1 MADLTSPLG
10 SIYGAEESTLPISPE
25 LELQAHAHLEDRIK
39 ELGRYVRVLFERFD
53 GSSTRKKILETVAAS
68 RKAYYQET
76 TKTNFPWDN
85 ASNMIAPLTTMGV
98 DEVEPRL
105 VNAVIGKE
113 PYIKAKP
120 MKGASTKEEA
130 TQITDF
136 DNFILEHKVKVKE
149 LVPQLIHEKL
159 IDGTIYPLLSWE
171 TKTKKVKRIVPDPTS
186 PNGWSRQ
193 QQEYTTNG
201 PCVELVPIEYV
212 WHEDQLNDED
222 WEDAPVIR
230 YVGNITIGEIL
241 DRVEAGEIGWI
252 NPKGGEIPDRAE
264 FQKILETFVATQIE
278 KTTQQQTESTQDY
291 FDDFQPR
298 QKPIEFYE
306 AYIKFD
312 FYGEDQVDENLIV
325 LVEKSTFT
333 PFRIREQIEV
343 IDENIKPLRRQRF
356 LKRRGISWGYPL
368 YTLIAGIQL
377 GVDAMWNRCVNSAD
391 ITMIPWGFVKKGLS
405 GLLSNKIKIYPGALN
420 EIEGDPAN
428 SVHFPNLQMFQPQQF
443 IPLILQ
449 YISFFERTLNVT
461 DFMQGRES
469 AQVGKK
475 GSTATGT
482 LAILQEG
489 KIKFEYRGGL
499 THLEFLDLF
508 KNIHDL
514 CVSNMPIEEHIKIT
528 GAPITKYSCTD
539 QYLFKLVGSDIV
551 SNRFTERQ
559 ELESLTMLSQPFI
572 QMGVANPIPVYT
584 DVLNSYKATTD
595 REPQEY
601 IDPELSAMIQQFL
614 TVRANK
620 QGIMA
625 MGIPE
630 EIAQAAA
637 SQGFTPENVKTFL
650 EQLGSQAGEKDFG
663 PTESERATQ

>member
-1 MADLTSPLG
+1 MADLTGPTG
-10 SIYGAEESTLPISPE
+10 SIFGAEESTLPISPE
-25 LELQAHAHLEDRIK
+25 LFSEATTHLENRIR
-39 ELGRYVRVLFERFD
+39 ELGNYVRVLFDRFD
-53 GSSTRKKILETVAAS
+53 GSSTRKKILDTVAAS

-76 TKTNFPWDN
+76 ETTNFPWDN

-113 PYIKAKP
+113 PFIKAKP
-120 MKGASTKEEA
+120 NKGASTKEEA
-130 TQITDF
+130 QQITEF
-136 DNFILEHKVKVKE
+136 DNHVLKNLVKIEE

-171 TKTKKVKRIVPDPTS
+171 TKTKKVKRLVQNPEA
-186 PNGWSRQ
+186 PNGWGREI
-193 QQEYTTNG
+193 QEYKIDK
-201 PCVELVPIEYV
+201 PCIELVPIEYV
-212 WHEDQLNDED
+212 WHEDHLNDED
-222 WEDAPVIR
+222 WENAPVIR

-241 DRVEAGEIGWI
+241 DRAEQGEIGWL
-252 NPKGGEIPDRAE
+252 NPEGGEIPDRE
-264 FQKILETFVATQIE
+264 GFQKILESYVATEIE
-278 KTTQQQTESTQDY
+278 KTTQQKTESTQDY
-291 FDDFQPR
+291 FSDFQPR

-306 AYIKFD
+306 AFIKFD
-312 FYGEDQVDENLIV
+312 FFGEDQKDENLIV
-325 LVEKSTFT
+325 LVEKNTFT

-391 ITMIPWGFVKKGLS
+391 VTMTPWGFVKRGLS
-405 GLLSNKIKIYPGALN
+405 GLLSNKPKIYPGALN
-420 EIEGDPAN
+420 EVEGNPSD
-428 SVHFPNLQMFQPQQF
+428 SVFFPNLQMFQPQQF
-443 IPLILQ
+443 IPLIMQ

-514 CVSNMPIEEHIKIT
+514 CVSNMPVEEHIKIT
-528 GAPITKYSCTD
+528 GAPITQYSCSEIYIFD
-539 QYLFKLVGSDIV
+539 LVGSDLV

-559 ELESLTMLSQPFI
+559 EIESLAMLSQQFI

-584 DVLNSYKATTD
+584 DVLNSYKSTTD
-595 REPQEY
+595 REPEEY

-614 TVRANK
+614 QIRKNK
-620 QGIMA
+620 QEIMA

-630 EIAQAAA
+630 EIAAQAAQ
-637 SQGFTPENVKTFL
+637 QGFDAKTVKTYL
-650 EQLGSQAGEKDFG
+650 EQLGSQAGEAQFG
-663 PTESERATQ
+663 TGESKGAIQ